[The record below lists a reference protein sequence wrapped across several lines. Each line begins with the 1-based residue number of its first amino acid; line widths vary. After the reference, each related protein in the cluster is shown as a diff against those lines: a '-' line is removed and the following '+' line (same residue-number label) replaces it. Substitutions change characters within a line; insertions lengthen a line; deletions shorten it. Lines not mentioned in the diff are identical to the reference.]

1 MADVNKSL
9 LSILNRLQEKPV
21 EVTRGTPLLLF
32 LFQEVGHDGIAA
44 IH

>member
-9 LSILNRLQEKPV
+9 LSILNWLQEKPV